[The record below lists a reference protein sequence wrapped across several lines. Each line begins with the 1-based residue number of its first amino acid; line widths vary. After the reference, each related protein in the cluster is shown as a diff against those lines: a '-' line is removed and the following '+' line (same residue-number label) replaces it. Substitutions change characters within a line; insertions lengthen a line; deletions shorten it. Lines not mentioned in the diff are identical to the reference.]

1 MDRHNENDTNISEP
15 DRTSDQNNDDLHSTL
30 VSLVKKKGAN
40 INEIMILEL
49 LLANEG
55 QVVPRDVIL
64 RECWKG
70 RVVTDNSLNV
80 AIKKLRDMLNH
91 HGYKE
96 IITTITKQGYM
107 IKLEH
112 SKTREPPPP
121 NYAKFYLYAVNIIS
135 TIVLLL
141 LVEILLHN
149 ELCYVLS

>member
-1 MDRHNENDTNISEP
+1 
-15 DRTSDQNNDDLHSTL
+15 
-30 VSLVKKKGAN
+30 
-40 INEIMILEL
+40 MILEL

>member
-1 MDRHNENDTNISEP
+1 MNRNEEYDTKHSEP
-15 DRTSDQNNDDLHSTL
+15 NCRPDQNNNDLHSTL
-30 VSLVKKKGAN
+30 VSLVKNTGAN
-40 INEIMILEL
+40 INEIRILEL

-64 RECWKG
+64 KECWKG

-107 IKLEH
+107 VNLEH
-112 SKTREPPPP
+112 SKTREPPP
-121 NYAKFYLYAVNIIS
+121 NYAKLCLYVVSIIC
-135 TIVLLL
+135 TVVLLL
-141 LVEILLHN
+141 LAEIILHN
-149 ELCYVLS
+149 ELCYLLS